1 MEMESQWVKVWVKV
15 NVIHDWF
22 NQINNYIDLPFEM

>member
-1 MEMESQWVKVWVKV
+1 MEMESQWVKAKV